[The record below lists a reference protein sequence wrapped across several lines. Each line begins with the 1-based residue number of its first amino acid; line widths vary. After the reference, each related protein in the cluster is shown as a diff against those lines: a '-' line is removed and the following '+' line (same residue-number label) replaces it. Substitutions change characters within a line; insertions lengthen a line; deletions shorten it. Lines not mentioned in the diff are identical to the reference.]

1 MLYYSYVVSLLFG
14 LVLGS
19 FLNVVIYRLPLHESL
34 VRPGSHCP
42 KCGTAI
48 RWYDNVPV
56 AGWLALKG
64 RCRACSERISPR
76 YVVVE
81 AMTGVAFAL
90 ATWHFGPTWR
100 VLLAWFFLA
109 VLIAVAFIDY
119 DHMIIPDKL
128 VLPGA
133 AIGLAASIG
142 LEPGRWWVYLV
153 AAAGGAFFFL
163 LLVLLWPGGGMGMGD
178 VKMALFMGA
187 VLGANIIVAL
197 FAAFLFGSVLGIY
210 LLASRRGSRKTRV
223 PFGPFLAVGGALAL
237 FLGETIIEA
246 YSSLYS

>member
-19 FLNVVIYRLPLHESL
+19 FLNVVIYRLPLQESL

-42 KCGTAI
+42 KCGAAI

-56 AGWLALKG
+56 AGWLALRG
-64 RCRACSERISPR
+64 RCRDCSEPISPR
-76 YVVVE
+76 YMVVE
-81 AMTGVAFAL
+81 AMTGIAFAL
-90 ATWHFGPTWR
+90 AAWHFGLTWR
-100 VLLAWFFLA
+100 LFLAWFFLA
-109 VLIAVAFIDY
+109 VLVAVAFIDY

-142 LEPGRWWVYLV
+142 LQPGHWWVYLV
-153 AAAGGAFFFL
+153 AAAGGAVFFL

-187 VLGANIIVAL
+187 VLGTSMLVAL
-197 FAAFLFGSVLGIY
+197 FAAFLFGSILGVY
-210 LLASRRGSRKTRV
+210 LIASRRGSRKTKV
-223 PFGPFLAVGGALAL
+223 PFGPFLAMGGALAL
-237 FLGETIIEA
+237 FLGDTIIRA
-246 YSSLYS
+246 YSSLCA